1 MHDDQRSVLQ
11 RFRSGDA
18 EAFETLFRCHQSAI
32 NSWLLRIVRNPAQA
46 EDLTVEAFWK
56 IYRARAR
63 FDPARGFE
71 GWARTIATRTAVD
84 WLRTQRPEEEL
95 PVNLP
100 AASTG
105 DPGVADEIRRKTAKA
120 LARLPPALRV
130 AAMLAV
136 VEEMPHR
143 QVAEAMGISTGAVKL
158 RVFRALRI
166 LRRELEREGIKP

>member
-1 MHDDQRSVLQ
+1 MQDDQSSVLQ
-11 RFRSGDA
+11 RFRAGEM
-18 EAFETLFRCHQSAI
+18 EAFETLFRSHQQAVYG
-32 NSWLLRIVRNPAQA
+32 WLLRIVRNPWQA
-46 EDLTVEAFWK
+46 EDLTVETFWK

-71 GWARTIATRTAVD
+71 AWARTVATRAAVD

-95 PVNLP
+95 PANLP

-105 DPGVADEIRRKTAKA
+105 DPGVADEIRRRTANA

-136 VEEMPHR
+136 VEEMPR
-143 QVAEAMGISTGAVKL
+143 KQIADALGISTGAVKL

-166 LRRELEREGIKP
+166 LRRELEREGITP

>member
-1 MHDDQRSVLQ
+1 MQDDESSVLQ
-11 RFRSGDA
+11 RFRAGEM
-18 EAFETLFRCHQSAI
+18 EAFEGLFRSHQQAVYG
-32 NSWLLRIVRNPAQA
+32 WLLRIVRNPTQA
-46 EDLTVEAFWK
+46 EDLTVETFWK

-63 FDPARGFE
+63 FDPVRGFE
-71 GWARTIATRTAVD
+71 AWARMIATRTAVD

-100 AASTG
+100 AVSTG
-105 DPGVADEIRRKTAKA
+105 DPGIADEIRRKTAKA
-120 LARLPPALRV
+120 LARLPSALRV

-143 QVAEAMGISTGAVKL
+143 QVADELGISTGAVKV